1 MTTTSTVE
9 NATAT
14 GEKPRS
20 LPLRDLFAKYGIL
33 LAFALLVIG
42 VGIGNDL
49 FLTARNWSNLSD
61 QAVAVGLLACGVTV
75 CIIAGIFD
83 LSTGSILAVAA
94 IVSAEFAESSPLL
107 AVVLGVGTGIGL
119 GLLNGGIMAYTGV
132 NSFIGT
138 LSTAFVYRGIAFL
151 LTGGAIVQY
160 SSEAFRSI
168 GTADFLG
175 LKVRVWIFLAVAV
188 VLGLMM
194 ARTTLGR
201 AFYAVGGNVEA
212 ARLVGIRVTS
222 VKTAA
227 YVISGFCAGLAG
239 VLTASKNGAGS
250 IENGVGL
257 ELQAITAAIV
267 GGTSIFGGE
276 GALWRAVV
284 GVMFILCIGNAF
296 ILLGVDSEYETL
308 AEGILILAAVSLDQ
322 LVRRRS

>member
-1 MTTTSTVE
+1 M
-9 NATAT
+9 TAT
-14 GEKPRS
+14 SPTANAASAPNRAWS
-20 LPLRDLFAKYGIL
+20 FRDFIAKYGIL
-33 LAFALLVIG
+33 LAFAILVIG
-42 VGIGNDL
+42 VGLGNEL

-75 CIIAGIFD
+75 CVIAGIFD
-83 LSTGSILAVAA
+83 LSTGSILSVAA
-94 IVSAEFAESSPLL
+94 IVSAQVAEASPAL
-107 AVVLGVGTGIGL
+107 AVVLGVSTGIGL
-119 GLLNGGIMAYTGV
+119 GLANGAIMAYTGV

-138 LSTAFVYRGIAFL
+138 LSTAFVFRGIAFL

-168 GTADFLG
+168 GTENFFG
-175 LKVRVWIFLAVAV
+175 LKIRVWIFIAVAIL
-188 VLGLMM
+188 LGLMM

-201 AFYAVGGNVEA
+201 AFYAVGGNIEA
-212 ARLVGIRVTS
+212 ARLVGIRVTR
-222 VKTAA
+222 VKTLA

-276 GALWRAVV
+276 GAIWRAVV

-296 ILLGVDSEYETL
+296 ILLGIDSEYETL

-322 LVRRRS
+322 LVRRRT